1 MDSGS
6 IRSTSRACERPG
18 SSARCRHCHD
28 RRHGLSMAASATIPI
43 VFNVT
48 DDPIKVGLVASL
60 NRPGGN
66 ATGVTNL
73 ATELEA
79 KRLGLLHDAV
89 PQVVYSSDFL
99 PTVDS
104 ANRPWPTWHHSAA
117 GFFPVGQRAARSL
130 PERWPADLP
139 RGIRIPVQGHQLAH
153 RGGAAWSLPLP
164 NREGNG
170 RQINTRPCLA
180 HRLVAP
186 LRNRRLDCG
195 SRCFCLDLFCA
206 RGSRHSR
213 RSLEAPALTWIKTIS
228 RIKRGRRG
236 LVQMT
241 GMQTSK
247 ATDLNPAY
255 QRFHDQAF
263 QACII
268 NGILIMRDSRFH
280 EVIPRCRECGHGSL
294 GRVQAS
300 SRPVPDLD
308 VHNDRREQSR

>member
-89 PQVVYSSDFL
+89 PQVVYSPDFL

-139 RGIRIPVQGHQLAH
+139 RGIRILVQGHQLAH
-153 RGGAAWSLPLP
+153 RGGAAWSLPFP
-164 NREGNG
+164 NREGEWTPNQHAALLG
-170 RQINTRPCLA
+170 SPSCRSFAQPSPGLWITLFLPRPF
-180 HRLVAP
+180 
-186 LRNRRLDCG
+186 LRSG
-195 SRCFCLDLFCA
+195 
-206 RGSRHSR
+206 
-213 RSLEAPALTWIKTIS
+213 
-228 RIKRGRRG
+228 
-236 LVQMT
+236 
-241 GMQTSK
+241 
-247 ATDLNPAY
+247 
-255 QRFHDQAF
+255 
-263 QACII
+263 
-268 NGILIMRDSRFH
+268 
-280 EVIPRCRECGHGSL
+280 
-294 GRVQAS
+294 
-300 SRPVPDLD
+300 
-308 VHNDRREQSR
+308 QSPFSAQP